1 MRRAVSVTAA
11 LALVLLPG
19 CGSSRGSDT
28 AVKETLEG
36 GVAQIS
42 ASQTTEQLHD
52 DLVRTLAKLRTQH
65 ASTAAGRT
73 AKGLAIQGFSWTLR
87 GVEARLEIT
96 TNDSGNLEASVHDAK
111 RADHDMRKGA
121 GYLRAAGRALGL
133 RIDSLN
139 GL

>member
-65 ASTAAGRT
+65 ASTAAGHT

-111 RADHDMRKGA
+111 RADQDMRKGA
-121 GYLRAAGRALGL
+121 GYLRAADRALGL

>member
-1 MRRAVSVTAA
+1 MQRAVSVTAA
-11 LALVLLPG
+11 FALGLLSG
-19 CGSSRGSDT
+19 CGSSQTSDT
-28 AVKETLEG
+28 AIKETLER

-42 ASQTTEQLHD
+42 APQTTKQLHD

-73 AKGLAIQGFSWTLR
+73 AKGLAIQGFSWTLS

-96 TNDSGNLEASVHDAK
+96 TNDSGNLEASVRDAK
-111 RADHDMRKGA
+111 RADRDMRKGA

-133 RIDSLN
+133 RIGRLN
-139 GL
+139 GF